1 MEKNTLEKK
10 EIKPIKLGTK
20 MVMKFIDLTH
30 EGLGVAKISGDS
42 EDGTHYENFPIFVM
56 GALPF
61 EQGIVEINRL
71 TKSYGYKVDALI
83 FFSPLFRASIYLQK
97 PSISCFL
104 NALLYFIIARDGTA
118 S

>member
-30 EGLGVAKISGDS
+30 EGLGVAKITGDS
-42 EDGTHYENFPIFVM
+42 EDGIHYENFPIFVM

-61 EQGIVEINRL
+61 EQGIVEINR
-71 TKSYGYKVDALI
+71 
-83 FFSPLFRASIYLQK
+83 
-97 PSISCFL
+97 FL
-104 NALLYFIIARDGTA
+104 C
-118 S
+118 